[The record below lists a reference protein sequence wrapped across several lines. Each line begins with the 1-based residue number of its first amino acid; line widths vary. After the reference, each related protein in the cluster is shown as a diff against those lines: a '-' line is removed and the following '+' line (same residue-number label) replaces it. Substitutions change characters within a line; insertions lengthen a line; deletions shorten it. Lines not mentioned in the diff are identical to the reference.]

1 MLESFNTKNS
11 FEYQKLT
18 EEEQTKRGILG
29 RLVGPI
35 ADSVNPT
42 RNGRRYSGELWEKV
56 FKNPIMQEKIENRVC
71 FGELG
76 HPADRTETDMEKIC
90 WCLAEVP
97 KKGDDGQL
105 YGVFDILPTPNGRI
119 LKALCDYGSN
129 IGTSS
134 RGSGDTFMDYDG
146 QESVDPDTYECECW
160 DAVLLP
166 AVKSARLTPVT
177 ESLHKTLKES
187 LKTLV
192 NSENEEH
199 QKIMLESL
207 DTIGIK
213 LNESS
218 NSSTVCLTTGELGE
232 LPDGFVLTDN
242 GFLDIEKKLS
252 ENQRVYGTWVGFEHK
267 GRGDSNKRRK
277 LVGVAYDE
285 VLPAMAR
292 YLNVPEESIQVEDM
306 INTTDMVRLSVVVDT
321 GKPLKT
327 NENLNIDYN
336 TESVDDNRAN
346 EGEETAADDDGAV
359 VESLQVAVKQK
370 QELENKVLDLQ
381 EKLSVSYAK
390 ETRLEEQIVKYS
402 KAISNL
408 STTAKQVSALQEKV
422 NSLTEDLN
430 KEKEYSQQLNGKI
443 SKFENISRK
452 EKGLKESL
460 KEKVSDKDVEIRKLN
475 ESIKQISEAKTS
487 MQNDNV
493 KLLEQISTLK
503 KDAKMKKTEYSQKL
517 EQANKLV
524 EKYKKVAN
532 KAVERYIE
540 SQADKIGVS
549 VKEIKNKLPESYTFN
564 DIDSICEDLQ
574 SYRLTL
580 SKLPFSTAKNNLNE
594 SVKIN
599 VTPSKNE
606 SIMPGETFNADDEI
620 DEMLKSLL

>member
-1 MLESFNTKNS
+1 MLENFNTKNS

-18 EEEQTKRGILG
+18 EEEQSKRGILG

-187 LKTLV
+187 LETLV
-192 NSENEEH
+192 NNANEADKKVMTET
-199 QKIMLESL
+199 LE
-207 DTIGIK
+207 T
-213 LNESS
+213 LN
-218 NSSTVCLTTGELGE
+218 L
-232 LPDGFVLTDN
+232 
-242 GFLDIEKKLS
+242 
-252 ENQRVYGTWVGFEHK
+252 
-267 GRGDSNKRRK
+267 
-277 LVGVAYDE
+277 
-285 VLPAMAR
+285 
-292 YLNVPEESIQVEDM
+292 
-306 INTTDMVRLSVVVDT
+306 
-321 GKPLKT
+321 
-327 NENLNIDYN
+327 DYN
-336 TESVDDNRAN
+336 TDSVDDDIAN
-346 EGEETAADDDGAV
+346 EGEETAADNNGAV

-408 STTAKQVSALQEKV
+408 SNTAKKVTALQEKI
-422 NSLTEDLN
+422 NSLEEELKN
-430 KEKEYSQQLNGKI
+430 EKENSQQLNGKI
-443 SKFENISRK
+443 SRFENISKK

-460 KEKVSDKDVEIRKLN
+460 KQTVSNKDVEISKLN
-475 ESIKQISEAKTS
+475 ESIESLTESKNL
-487 MQNDNV
+487 MQNDNIR
-493 KLLEQISTLK
+493 LMEQISTLK
-503 KDAKMKKTEYSQKL
+503 KDAELKKTEYSKKL
-517 EQANKLV
+517 EQSNKLV
-524 EKYKKVAN
+524 EKYKKIAN

-540 SQADKIGVS
+540 SQADRIGVS
-549 VKEIKNKLPESYTFN
+549 AKEIQNKLPESYTFQ

-574 SYRLTL
+574 GYKLTL
-580 SKLPFSTAKNNLNE
+580 SKLPFSTTKSNLNE

-599 VTPSKNE
+599 VKSSQNE
-606 SIMPGETFNADDEI
+606 SIIPGETFNADDEI

>member
-1 MLESFNTKNS
+1 MLENFNTKNS

-18 EEEQTKRGILG
+18 EEEQSKRGILG

-76 HPADRTETDMEKIC
+76 HPVDRTETDMEKIC

-166 AVKSARLTPVT
+166 AVKTARLTPVT

-187 LKTLV
+187 LETLV
-192 NSENEEH
+192 NNANEA
-199 QKIMLESL
+199 
-207 DTIGIK
+207 D
-213 LNESS
+213 
-218 NSSTVCLTTGELGE
+218 
-232 LPDGFVLTDN
+232 
-242 GFLDIEKKLS
+242 KKVMTETL
-252 ENQRVYGTWVGFEHK
+252 
-267 GRGDSNKRRK
+267 
-277 LVGVAYDE
+277 
-285 VLPAMAR
+285 
-292 YLNVPEESIQVEDM
+292 
-306 INTTDMVRLSVVVDT
+306 
-321 GKPLKT
+321 
-327 NENLNIDYN
+327 ENLNLDYN
-336 TESVDDNRAN
+336 TDSVDDDIAN
-346 EGEETAADDDGAV
+346 EGEETAADNNGAV

-408 STTAKQVSALQEKV
+408 SNTAKKVTALQEKI
-422 NSLTEDLN
+422 NSLEEELKN
-430 KEKEYSQQLNGKI
+430 EKENSQQLNGKI
-443 SKFENISRK
+443 SRFENISKK

-460 KEKVSDKDVEIRKLN
+460 KQTVSNKDVEISKLN
-475 ESIKQISEAKTS
+475 ESIESLIESKNS
-487 MQNDNV
+487 MQNDNIR
-493 KLLEQISTLK
+493 LMEQISTLK
-503 KDAKMKKTEYSQKL
+503 KDAEIKKTEYSQKL
-517 EQANKLV
+517 EQSNKLV
-524 EKYKKVAN
+524 EKYKKIAN

-540 SQADKIGVS
+540 SQADRIGVS
-549 VKEIKNKLPESYTFN
+549 AKEIQNKLPESYTFQ

-574 SYRLTL
+574 GYKLTL
-580 SKLPFSTAKNNLNE
+580 SKLPFSTTKGNLNE

-599 VTPSKNE
+599 VKSSQNE
-606 SIMPGETFNADDEI
+606 SIIPGETFNADDEI

>member
-1 MLESFNTKNS
+1 MLENFNTKNS

-18 EEEQTKRGILG
+18 EEEQSKRGILG

-76 HPADRTETDMEKIC
+76 HPVDRTETDMEKIC

-187 LKTLV
+187 LETLV
-192 NSENEEH
+192 NNANEADKKVMTET
-199 QKIMLESL
+199 LE
-207 DTIGIK
+207 T
-213 LNESS
+213 LN
-218 NSSTVCLTTGELGE
+218 L
-232 LPDGFVLTDN
+232 
-242 GFLDIEKKLS
+242 
-252 ENQRVYGTWVGFEHK
+252 
-267 GRGDSNKRRK
+267 
-277 LVGVAYDE
+277 
-285 VLPAMAR
+285 
-292 YLNVPEESIQVEDM
+292 
-306 INTTDMVRLSVVVDT
+306 
-321 GKPLKT
+321 
-327 NENLNIDYN
+327 DYN
-336 TESVDDNRAN
+336 TDSVDDDIAN
-346 EGEETAADDDGAV
+346 EEEETAADNNGAV

-408 STTAKQVSALQEKV
+408 SNTAKKVTALQEKI
-422 NSLTEDLN
+422 NSLTEELN
-430 KEKEYSQQLNGKI
+430 KEKEHSQQLNGKI
-443 SKFENISRK
+443 SRFENISKK

-460 KEKVSDKDVEIRKLN
+460 KQTVSNKDVEISKLN
-475 ESIKQISEAKTS
+475 ESIESLTESKNL
-487 MQNDNV
+487 MQNDNIR
-493 KLLEQISTLK
+493 LMEQISTLK
-503 KDAKMKKTEYSQKL
+503 KDAELKKTEYSKKL
-517 EQANKLV
+517 EQSNKLV

-532 KAVERYIE
+532 KAVEQYIE
-540 SQADKIGVS
+540 LQADRIGVNA
-549 VKEIKNKLPESYTFN
+549 KEIQNKLPESYTFQ

-574 SYRLTL
+574 SYKLTL
-580 SKLPFSTAKNNLNE
+580 NKLPFSTAKSLNE
-594 SVKIN
+594 NLRMN
-599 VTPSKNE
+599 VTSSKNE
-606 SIMPGETFNADDEI
+606 SILPGETFNADDEI

>member
-1 MLESFNTKNS
+1 MLENFNTKNS

-18 EEEQTKRGILG
+18 EEEQSKRGILG

-166 AVKSARLTPVT
+166 AVKTARLTPVT

-187 LKTLV
+187 LETLV
-192 NSENEEH
+192 NNANEADKKVMTET
-199 QKIMLESL
+199 LE
-207 DTIGIK
+207 T
-213 LNESS
+213 LN
-218 NSSTVCLTTGELGE
+218 L
-232 LPDGFVLTDN
+232 
-242 GFLDIEKKLS
+242 
-252 ENQRVYGTWVGFEHK
+252 
-267 GRGDSNKRRK
+267 
-277 LVGVAYDE
+277 
-285 VLPAMAR
+285 
-292 YLNVPEESIQVEDM
+292 
-306 INTTDMVRLSVVVDT
+306 
-321 GKPLKT
+321 
-327 NENLNIDYN
+327 DYN
-336 TESVDDNRAN
+336 TDSVDDDIAN
-346 EGEETAADDDGAV
+346 EGEETAADNNGAV

-408 STTAKQVSALQEKV
+408 SNTAKKVTALQEKI
-422 NSLTEDLN
+422 NSLTEELN
-430 KEKEYSQQLNGKI
+430 KEKEHSQQLNGKI
-443 SKFENISRK
+443 SRFENISKK

-460 KEKVSDKDVEIRKLN
+460 KQTVSNKDVEISKLN
-475 ESIKQISEAKTS
+475 ESIESITESKNL
-487 MQNDNV
+487 MQNDNIR
-493 KLLEQISTLK
+493 LMEQISTLK
-503 KDAKMKKTEYSQKL
+503 KDAELKKTEYSKKL
-517 EQANKLV
+517 EQSNKLV
-524 EKYKKVAN
+524 EKYKKIAN
-532 KAVERYIE
+532 KAVEQYIE
-540 SQADKIGVS
+540 LQADRIGVNA
-549 VKEIKNKLPESYTFN
+549 KEIQNKLPESYTFQ

-574 SYRLTL
+574 SYKLTL
-580 SKLPFSTAKNNLNE
+580 NKLPFSTAKSLNE
-594 SVKIN
+594 NLRMN
-599 VTPSKNE
+599 VTSSKNE
-606 SIMPGETFNADDEI
+606 SILPGETFNADDEI

>member
-1 MLESFNTKNS
+1 MLENFNTKNS

-18 EEEQTKRGILG
+18 EEEQSKRGILG

-76 HPADRTETDMEKIC
+76 HPVDRTETDMEKIC

-166 AVKSARLTPVT
+166 AVKTARLTPVT

-187 LKTLV
+187 LETLV
-192 NSENEEH
+192 NNANEADKKVMTET
-199 QKIMLESL
+199 LE
-207 DTIGIK
+207 T
-213 LNESS
+213 LN
-218 NSSTVCLTTGELGE
+218 L
-232 LPDGFVLTDN
+232 
-242 GFLDIEKKLS
+242 
-252 ENQRVYGTWVGFEHK
+252 
-267 GRGDSNKRRK
+267 
-277 LVGVAYDE
+277 
-285 VLPAMAR
+285 
-292 YLNVPEESIQVEDM
+292 
-306 INTTDMVRLSVVVDT
+306 
-321 GKPLKT
+321 
-327 NENLNIDYN
+327 DYN
-336 TESVDDNRAN
+336 TDSVDDDIAN
-346 EGEETAADDDGAV
+346 EGEETAADNNGAV

-408 STTAKQVSALQEKV
+408 SNTAKKVTALQEKI
-422 NSLTEDLN
+422 NSLTEELN

-443 SKFENISRK
+443 SRFENISKK
-452 EKGLKESL
+452 ERGLKESL
-460 KEKVSDKDVEIRKLN
+460 KEQVSDRDIEISKLN
-475 ESIKQISEAKTS
+475 ESIEQLIEAKNS
-487 MQNDNV
+487 MQNDNM

-503 KDAKMKKTEYSQKL
+503 KDSALKKTEYSQKL
-517 EQANKLV
+517 EQSNKLV

-532 KAVERYIE
+532 KAVEQYIE
-540 SQADKIGVS
+540 LQADRIGVS
-549 VKEIKNKLPESYTFN
+549 AKEIQNKLPESYTFQ

-574 SYRLTL
+574 SYKLTL
-580 SKLPFSTAKNNLNE
+580 NKLPFSTAKSLNE
-594 SVKIN
+594 NLRMN
-599 VTPSKNE
+599 VTSSKNE
-606 SIMPGETFNADDEI
+606 SILPGETFNADDEI

>member
-1 MLESFNTKNS
+1 MLENFNTKNS

-18 EEEQTKRGILG
+18 EEEQSKRGILG

-76 HPADRTETDMEKIC
+76 HPVDRTETDMEKIC

-187 LKTLV
+187 LETLV
-192 NSENEEH
+192 NNANEADKKVMTET
-199 QKIMLESL
+199 LE
-207 DTIGIK
+207 T
-213 LNESS
+213 LN
-218 NSSTVCLTTGELGE
+218 L
-232 LPDGFVLTDN
+232 
-242 GFLDIEKKLS
+242 
-252 ENQRVYGTWVGFEHK
+252 
-267 GRGDSNKRRK
+267 
-277 LVGVAYDE
+277 
-285 VLPAMAR
+285 
-292 YLNVPEESIQVEDM
+292 
-306 INTTDMVRLSVVVDT
+306 
-321 GKPLKT
+321 
-327 NENLNIDYN
+327 DYN
-336 TESVDDNRAN
+336 TDSVDDDIAN
-346 EGEETAADDDGAV
+346 EGEETAADNNGAV

-408 STTAKQVSALQEKV
+408 SNTAKKVTALQEKI
-422 NSLTEDLN
+422 NSLTKELN
-430 KEKEYSQQLNGKI
+430 KEKEHSQQLNGKI
-443 SKFENISRK
+443 SRFENISKK
-452 EKGLKESL
+452 ERGLKESL
-460 KEKVSDKDVEIRKLN
+460 KEQVSNRDIEISKLN
-475 ESIKQISEAKTS
+475 ESIEQLIESKNS
-487 MQNDNV
+487 MQNDNM

-503 KDAKMKKTEYSQKL
+503 KDLALKKTEYSQKL
-517 EQANKLV
+517 EQSNKLV

-532 KAVERYIE
+532 KAVEQYIE
-540 SQADKIGVS
+540 LQADRIGVNA
-549 VKEIKNKLPESYTFN
+549 KEIQNKLPESYTFQ

-574 SYRLTL
+574 SYKLTL
-580 SKLPFSTAKNNLNE
+580 NKLPFSTAKSLNE
-594 SVKIN
+594 TLRMN
-599 VTPSKNE
+599 VTSSKNE
-606 SIMPGETFNADDEI
+606 SILSGETFNADDEI
-620 DEMLKSLL
+620 DEMLKRLL

>member
-1 MLESFNTKNS
+1 MLENFNTKNS

-18 EEEQTKRGILG
+18 EEEQSKRGILG

-76 HPADRTETDMEKIC
+76 HPVDRTETDMEKIC

-187 LKTLV
+187 LETLV
-192 NSENEEH
+192 NNANEADKKVMTET
-199 QKIMLESL
+199 LE
-207 DTIGIK
+207 T
-213 LNESS
+213 LN
-218 NSSTVCLTTGELGE
+218 L
-232 LPDGFVLTDN
+232 
-242 GFLDIEKKLS
+242 
-252 ENQRVYGTWVGFEHK
+252 
-267 GRGDSNKRRK
+267 
-277 LVGVAYDE
+277 
-285 VLPAMAR
+285 
-292 YLNVPEESIQVEDM
+292 
-306 INTTDMVRLSVVVDT
+306 
-321 GKPLKT
+321 
-327 NENLNIDYN
+327 DYN
-336 TESVDDNRAN
+336 TDSVDDDIAN
-346 EGEETAADDDGAV
+346 EGEETAADNDGAV

-408 STTAKQVSALQEKV
+408 SNTAKKVTALQEKI
-422 NSLTEDLN
+422 NSLTEELN
-430 KEKEYSQQLNGKI
+430 KEKEHSQQLNGKI
-443 SKFENISRK
+443 SRFENISKK

-460 KEKVSDKDVEIRKLN
+460 KQTVSNKDVEISKLN
-475 ESIKQISEAKTS
+475 ESIESLTESKNL
-487 MQNDNV
+487 MQNDNIR
-493 KLLEQISTLK
+493 LMEQISTLK
-503 KDAKMKKTEYSQKL
+503 KDSALKKTEYSQKL
-517 EQANKLV
+517 EQSNKLV

-532 KAVERYIE
+532 KAVEQYIE
-540 SQADKIGVS
+540 LQADRIGVNA
-549 VKEIKNKLPESYTFN
+549 KEIQNKLPESYTFQ

-574 SYRLTL
+574 SYKLTL
-580 SKLPFSTAKNNLNE
+580 NKLPFSTAKSLNE
-594 SVKIN
+594 NLRMN
-599 VTPSKNE
+599 VTSSKNE
-606 SIMPGETFNADDEI
+606 SILPGETFNADDEI

>member
-1 MLESFNTKNS
+1 MLENFNTKNS

-18 EEEQTKRGILG
+18 EEEQSKRGILG

-76 HPADRTETDMEKIC
+76 HPVDRTETDMEKIC

-166 AVKSARLTPVT
+166 AVKTARLTPVT

-187 LKTLV
+187 LETLV
-192 NSENEEH
+192 NNANEADKKVMTET
-199 QKIMLESL
+199 LE
-207 DTIGIK
+207 T
-213 LNESS
+213 LN
-218 NSSTVCLTTGELGE
+218 L
-232 LPDGFVLTDN
+232 
-242 GFLDIEKKLS
+242 
-252 ENQRVYGTWVGFEHK
+252 
-267 GRGDSNKRRK
+267 
-277 LVGVAYDE
+277 
-285 VLPAMAR
+285 
-292 YLNVPEESIQVEDM
+292 
-306 INTTDMVRLSVVVDT
+306 
-321 GKPLKT
+321 
-327 NENLNIDYN
+327 DYN
-336 TESVDDNRAN
+336 TDSVDDDIAN
-346 EGEETAADDDGAV
+346 EGEETAADNNGAV

-408 STTAKQVSALQEKV
+408 SNTAKKVTALQEKI
-422 NSLTEDLN
+422 NSLTEELN

-443 SKFENISRK
+443 SRFENISKK

-460 KEKVSDKDVEIRKLN
+460 KQTVSNKDVEISKLN
-475 ESIKQISEAKTS
+475 ESIESLTESKNL
-487 MQNDNV
+487 MQNDNIR
-493 KLLEQISTLK
+493 LMEQISTLK
-503 KDAKMKKTEYSQKL
+503 KDAELKKTEYSQKL
-517 EQANKLV
+517 EQSNKLV

-532 KAVERYIE
+532 KAVEQYIE
-540 SQADKIGVS
+540 LQADRIGVNA
-549 VKEIKNKLPESYTFN
+549 KEIQNKLPESYTFQ

-574 SYRLTL
+574 SYKLTL
-580 SKLPFSTAKNNLNE
+580 NKLPFSTAKSLNE
-594 SVKIN
+594 NLRMN
-599 VTPSKNE
+599 VTSSKNE
-606 SIMPGETFNADDEI
+606 SILPGETFNADDEI

>member
-1 MLESFNTKNS
+1 MLENFNTKNS

-18 EEEQTKRGILG
+18 EEEQSKRGILG

-76 HPADRTETDMEKIC
+76 HPVDRTETDMEKIC

-187 LKTLV
+187 LETLV
-192 NSENEEH
+192 NNANEADKKVMTET
-199 QKIMLESL
+199 LE
-207 DTIGIK
+207 T
-213 LNESS
+213 LN
-218 NSSTVCLTTGELGE
+218 L
-232 LPDGFVLTDN
+232 
-242 GFLDIEKKLS
+242 
-252 ENQRVYGTWVGFEHK
+252 
-267 GRGDSNKRRK
+267 
-277 LVGVAYDE
+277 
-285 VLPAMAR
+285 
-292 YLNVPEESIQVEDM
+292 
-306 INTTDMVRLSVVVDT
+306 
-321 GKPLKT
+321 
-327 NENLNIDYN
+327 DYN
-336 TESVDDNRAN
+336 TDSVDDDIAN
-346 EGEETAADDDGAV
+346 EGEETAADNNGAV

-402 KAISNL
+402 RAISNL
-408 STTAKQVSALQEKV
+408 SNTAKKVTALQEKI
-422 NSLTEDLN
+422 NSLTKELN
-430 KEKEYSQQLNGKI
+430 KEKEHSQQLNGKI
-443 SKFENISRK
+443 SRFENISKK
-452 EKGLKESL
+452 ERGLKESL
-460 KEKVSDKDVEIRKLN
+460 KEQVSNRDIEISNLN
-475 ESIKQISEAKTS
+475 ESIEQLIEAKNS
-487 MQNDNV
+487 MQNDNM

-503 KDAKMKKTEYSQKL
+503 KDLALKKTEYSQKL
-517 EQANKLV
+517 EQSNKLV

-532 KAVERYIE
+532 KAVEQYIE
-540 SQADKIGVS
+540 LQADRIGVNA
-549 VKEIKNKLPESYTFN
+549 KEIQNKLPESYTFQ

-574 SYRLTL
+574 SYKLTL
-580 SKLPFSTAKNNLNE
+580 NKLPFSTAKGLNE
-594 SVKIN
+594 NLRMN
-599 VTPSKNE
+599 VTSSKNE
-606 SIMPGETFNADDEI
+606 SILPGETFNADDEI

>member
-1 MLESFNTKNS
+1 MLENFNTKNS

-18 EEEQTKRGILG
+18 EEEQSKRGILG

-76 HPADRTETDMEKIC
+76 HPVDRTETDMEKIC

-166 AVKSARLTPVT
+166 AVKTARLTPVT

-187 LKTLV
+187 L
-192 NSENEEH
+192 
-199 QKIMLESL
+199 ESL
-207 DTIGIK
+207 INNANEADKKVMTETLET
-213 LNESS
+213 LN
-218 NSSTVCLTTGELGE
+218 L
-232 LPDGFVLTDN
+232 
-242 GFLDIEKKLS
+242 
-252 ENQRVYGTWVGFEHK
+252 
-267 GRGDSNKRRK
+267 
-277 LVGVAYDE
+277 
-285 VLPAMAR
+285 
-292 YLNVPEESIQVEDM
+292 
-306 INTTDMVRLSVVVDT
+306 
-321 GKPLKT
+321 
-327 NENLNIDYN
+327 DYN
-336 TESVDDNRAN
+336 TDSVDDDIAN
-346 EGEETAADDDGAV
+346 EGEETAADNNGAV

-408 STTAKQVSALQEKV
+408 SNTAKKVTALQEKI
-422 NSLTEDLN
+422 NSLTEELN
-430 KEKEYSQQLNGKI
+430 KEKEHSQQLNGKI
-443 SKFENISRK
+443 SRFENISKK

-460 KEKVSDKDVEIRKLN
+460 KQTVSNKDVEISKLN
-475 ESIKQISEAKTS
+475 ESIESITESKNL
-487 MQNDNV
+487 MQNDNIR
-493 KLLEQISTLK
+493 LMEQISTLK
-503 KDAKMKKTEYSQKL
+503 KDSALKKTEYSQKL
-517 EQANKLV
+517 EQSNKLV

-532 KAVERYIE
+532 KAVEQYIE
-540 SQADKIGVS
+540 LQADRIGVNA
-549 VKEIKNKLPESYTFN
+549 KEIQNKLPESYTFQ

-574 SYRLTL
+574 SYKLTL
-580 SKLPFSTAKNNLNE
+580 NKLPFSTAKSLNE
-594 SVKIN
+594 NLRMN
-599 VTPSKNE
+599 VTSSKNE
-606 SIMPGETFNADDEI
+606 SILPGETFNADDEI

>member
-1 MLESFNTKNS
+1 MLENFNTKNS

-18 EEEQTKRGILG
+18 EEEQSKRGILG

-166 AVKSARLTPVT
+166 AVKTARLTPVT

-187 LKTLV
+187 LESLV
-192 NSENEEH
+192 NSANEADKKVMTET
-199 QKIMLESL
+199 LE
-207 DTIGIK
+207 T
-213 LNESS
+213 LN
-218 NSSTVCLTTGELGE
+218 L
-232 LPDGFVLTDN
+232 
-242 GFLDIEKKLS
+242 
-252 ENQRVYGTWVGFEHK
+252 
-267 GRGDSNKRRK
+267 
-277 LVGVAYDE
+277 
-285 VLPAMAR
+285 
-292 YLNVPEESIQVEDM
+292 
-306 INTTDMVRLSVVVDT
+306 
-321 GKPLKT
+321 
-327 NENLNIDYN
+327 DYN
-336 TESVDDNRAN
+336 TDSVDDDIAN
-346 EGEETAADDDGAV
+346 EGEETAADNNGAV

-408 STTAKQVSALQEKV
+408 SNTAKKVTALQEKI
-422 NSLTEDLN
+422 NSLTEELN
-430 KEKEYSQQLNGKI
+430 REKEHSQQLNGKI
-443 SKFENISRK
+443 SRFENISKK

-460 KEKVSDKDVEIRKLN
+460 KEQVSNRDIEISKLN
-475 ESIKQISEAKTS
+475 ESIEQLIEAKNS
-487 MQNDNV
+487 MQNDNM

-503 KDAKMKKTEYSQKL
+503 KDSALKKTEYSQKL
-517 EQANKLV
+517 EQSNKLV

-532 KAVERYIE
+532 KAVEQYIE
-540 SQADKIGVS
+540 LQADRIGVNA
-549 VKEIKNKLPESYTFN
+549 KEIQNKLPESYTFQ

-574 SYRLTL
+574 SYKLTL
-580 SKLPFSTAKNNLNE
+580 NKLPFSTAKSLNE
-594 SVKIN
+594 NLRMN
-599 VTPSKNE
+599 VTSSKNE
-606 SIMPGETFNADDEI
+606 SILPGETFNADDEI

>member
-1 MLESFNTKNS
+1 MLENFNTKNS

-18 EEEQTKRGILG
+18 EEEQSKRGILG

-76 HPADRTETDMEKIC
+76 HPVDRTETDMEKIC

-166 AVKSARLTPVT
+166 AVKTARLTPVT

-187 LKTLV
+187 LETLV
-192 NSENEEH
+192 NNANEADKKVMTET
-199 QKIMLESL
+199 LE
-207 DTIGIK
+207 T
-213 LNESS
+213 LN
-218 NSSTVCLTTGELGE
+218 L
-232 LPDGFVLTDN
+232 
-242 GFLDIEKKLS
+242 
-252 ENQRVYGTWVGFEHK
+252 
-267 GRGDSNKRRK
+267 
-277 LVGVAYDE
+277 
-285 VLPAMAR
+285 
-292 YLNVPEESIQVEDM
+292 
-306 INTTDMVRLSVVVDT
+306 
-321 GKPLKT
+321 
-327 NENLNIDYN
+327 DYN
-336 TESVDDNRAN
+336 TDSVDDDIAN
-346 EGEETAADDDGAV
+346 EGEETAADNNGAV

-408 STTAKQVSALQEKV
+408 SNTAKKVTALQEKI
-422 NSLTEDLN
+422 NSLTEELN

-443 SKFENISRK
+443 SRFENISKK

-460 KEKVSDKDVEIRKLN
+460 KQTVSNKDVEISKLN
-475 ESIKQISEAKTS
+475 ESIESLIESKNL
-487 MQNDNV
+487 MQNDNIR
-493 KLLEQISTLK
+493 LMEQISTLK
-503 KDAKMKKTEYSQKL
+503 KDAELKKTEYSQKL
-517 EQANKLV
+517 EQSNKLV

-532 KAVERYIE
+532 KAVEQYIE
-540 SQADKIGVS
+540 LQADRIGVNA
-549 VKEIKNKLPESYTFN
+549 KEIQNKLPESYTFQ

-574 SYRLTL
+574 SYKLTL
-580 SKLPFSTAKNNLNE
+580 NKLPFSTAKSLNE
-594 SVKIN
+594 NLRMN
-599 VTPSKNE
+599 VTSSKNE
-606 SIMPGETFNADDEI
+606 SILPGETFNADDEI

>member
-187 LKTLV
+187 L
-192 NSENEEH
+192 
-199 QKIMLESL
+199 ESL
-207 DTIGIK
+207 VENANDADKKVMTET
-213 LNESS
+213 LN
-218 NSSTVCLTTGELGE
+218 
-232 LPDGFVLTDN
+232 
-242 GFLDIEKKLS
+242 
-252 ENQRVYGTWVGFEHK
+252 
-267 GRGDSNKRRK
+267 
-277 LVGVAYDE
+277 
-285 VLPAMAR
+285 
-292 YLNVPEESIQVEDM
+292 
-306 INTTDMVRLSVVVDT
+306 
-321 GKPLKT
+321 
-327 NENLNIDYN
+327 NLNLDYN
-336 TESVDDNRAN
+336 TDSVDDNRVN
-346 EGEETAADDDGAV
+346 EGEETAADDNGAV

-443 SKFENISRK
+443 SKFENISKK
-452 EKGLKESL
+452 ERGLKESL

-503 KDAKMKKTEYSQKL
+503 KDAEMKKTEYSQKL

-549 VKEIKNKLPESYTFN
+549 AKEIKNKLPESYTFN
-564 DIDSICEDLQ
+564 DIDLICEDLQ

>member
-1 MLESFNTKNS
+1 MLENFNTKNS

-18 EEEQTKRGILG
+18 EEEQSKRGILG

-76 HPADRTETDMEKIC
+76 HPVDRTETDMEKIC

-187 LKTLV
+187 LETLV
-192 NSENEEH
+192 NNANEADKKVMTET
-199 QKIMLESL
+199 LE
-207 DTIGIK
+207 T
-213 LNESS
+213 LN
-218 NSSTVCLTTGELGE
+218 L
-232 LPDGFVLTDN
+232 
-242 GFLDIEKKLS
+242 
-252 ENQRVYGTWVGFEHK
+252 
-267 GRGDSNKRRK
+267 
-277 LVGVAYDE
+277 
-285 VLPAMAR
+285 
-292 YLNVPEESIQVEDM
+292 
-306 INTTDMVRLSVVVDT
+306 
-321 GKPLKT
+321 
-327 NENLNIDYN
+327 DYN
-336 TESVDDNRAN
+336 TDSVDDDIAN
-346 EGEETAADDDGAV
+346 EEEETAADNNGAV

-408 STTAKQVSALQEKV
+408 SNTAKKVTALQEKI
-422 NSLTEDLN
+422 NSLTEELN
-430 KEKEYSQQLNGKI
+430 KEKEHSQQLNGKI
-443 SKFENISRK
+443 SRFENISKK

-460 KEKVSDKDVEIRKLN
+460 KQTVSNKDVEISKLN
-475 ESIKQISEAKTS
+475 KSIKSITESKNL
-487 MQNDNV
+487 MQNDNIR
-493 KLLEQISTLK
+493 LMEQISTLK
-503 KDAKMKKTEYSQKL
+503 KDAELKKTEYSKKL
-517 EQANKLV
+517 EQSNKLV

-532 KAVERYIE
+532 KAVEQYIE
-540 SQADKIGVS
+540 LQADRIGVNA
-549 VKEIKNKLPESYTFN
+549 KEIQNKLPESYTFQ

-574 SYRLTL
+574 SYKLTL
-580 SKLPFSTAKNNLNE
+580 NKLPFSTAKSLNE
-594 SVKIN
+594 NLRMN
-599 VTPSKNE
+599 VTSSKNE
-606 SIMPGETFNADDEI
+606 SILPGETFNADDEI

>member
-1 MLESFNTKNS
+1 MLENFNTKNS

-18 EEEQTKRGILG
+18 EEEQSKRGILG

-76 HPADRTETDMEKIC
+76 HPVDRTETDMEKIC

-166 AVKSARLTPVT
+166 AVKTARLTPVT

-187 LKTLV
+187 LETLV
-192 NSENEEH
+192 NNANEADKKVMTET
-199 QKIMLESL
+199 LE
-207 DTIGIK
+207 T
-213 LNESS
+213 LN
-218 NSSTVCLTTGELGE
+218 L
-232 LPDGFVLTDN
+232 
-242 GFLDIEKKLS
+242 
-252 ENQRVYGTWVGFEHK
+252 
-267 GRGDSNKRRK
+267 
-277 LVGVAYDE
+277 
-285 VLPAMAR
+285 
-292 YLNVPEESIQVEDM
+292 
-306 INTTDMVRLSVVVDT
+306 
-321 GKPLKT
+321 
-327 NENLNIDYN
+327 DYN
-336 TESVDDNRAN
+336 TDSVDDDIAN
-346 EGEETAADDDGAV
+346 EGEETAADNNGAV

-408 STTAKQVSALQEKV
+408 SNTAKKVTALQEKI
-422 NSLTEDLN
+422 NSLTEELN
-430 KEKEYSQQLNGKI
+430 KEKEHSQQLNGKI
-443 SKFENISRK
+443 SRFENISKK
-452 EKGLKESL
+452 ERGLKESL
-460 KEKVSDKDVEIRKLN
+460 KEQVSDRDIEISNLN
-475 ESIKQISEAKTS
+475 ESIEQLIESKNS
-487 MQNDNV
+487 MQNDNM

-503 KDAKMKKTEYSQKL
+503 KDSALKKTEYSQKL
-517 EQANKLV
+517 EQSNKLV

-532 KAVERYIE
+532 KAVEQYIE
-540 SQADKIGVS
+540 LQADRIGVNA
-549 VKEIKNKLPESYTFN
+549 KEIQNKLPESYTFQ

-574 SYRLTL
+574 SYKLTL
-580 SKLPFSTAKNNLNE
+580 NKLPFSTAKSLNE
-594 SVKIN
+594 NLRMN
-599 VTPSKNE
+599 VTSSKNE
-606 SIMPGETFNADDEI
+606 SILPGETFNADDEI

>member
-1 MLESFNTKNS
+1 MLENFNTKNS

-18 EEEQTKRGILG
+18 EEEQSKRGILG

-76 HPADRTETDMEKIC
+76 HPVDRTETDMEKIC

-187 LKTLV
+187 LETLV
-192 NSENEEH
+192 NNANEADKKVMTET
-199 QKIMLESL
+199 LE
-207 DTIGIK
+207 T
-213 LNESS
+213 LN
-218 NSSTVCLTTGELGE
+218 L
-232 LPDGFVLTDN
+232 
-242 GFLDIEKKLS
+242 
-252 ENQRVYGTWVGFEHK
+252 
-267 GRGDSNKRRK
+267 
-277 LVGVAYDE
+277 
-285 VLPAMAR
+285 
-292 YLNVPEESIQVEDM
+292 
-306 INTTDMVRLSVVVDT
+306 
-321 GKPLKT
+321 
-327 NENLNIDYN
+327 DYN
-336 TESVDDNRAN
+336 TDSVDDDIAN
-346 EGEETAADDDGAV
+346 EGEETAADNNGAV

-402 KAISNL
+402 RAISNL
-408 STTAKQVSALQEKV
+408 SNTAKKVTALQEKI
-422 NSLTEDLN
+422 NSLTKELN
-430 KEKEYSQQLNGKI
+430 KEKEHSQQLNGKI
-443 SKFENISRK
+443 SRFENISKK
-452 EKGLKESL
+452 ERGLKESL
-460 KEKVSDKDVEIRKLN
+460 KEQVSNRDIEISKLN
-475 ESIKQISEAKTS
+475 ESIQQIIEAKNS
-487 MQNDNV
+487 MQNDNM

-503 KDAKMKKTEYSQKL
+503 KDLALKKTEYSQKL
-517 EQANKLV
+517 EQSNKLV
-524 EKYKKVAN
+524 EKYKKIAN
-532 KAVERYIE
+532 KAVEQYIE
-540 SQADKIGVS
+540 LQADRIGVNA
-549 VKEIKNKLPESYTFN
+549 KEIQNKLPESYTFQ

-574 SYRLTL
+574 GYRLTL
-580 SKLPFSTAKNNLNE
+580 SKLPFSTTKGNLNE

-599 VTPSKNE
+599 VKSSQNE
-606 SIMPGETFNADDEI
+606 SIIPGETFNADDEI

>member
-1 MLESFNTKNS
+1 MLENFNTKNS

-18 EEEQTKRGILG
+18 EEEQNKRGILG

-76 HPADRTETDMEKIC
+76 HPVDRTETDMEKIC

-187 LKTLV
+187 LETLV
-192 NSENEEH
+192 NNANEADKKVMTET
-199 QKIMLESL
+199 LE
-207 DTIGIK
+207 T
-213 LNESS
+213 LN
-218 NSSTVCLTTGELGE
+218 L
-232 LPDGFVLTDN
+232 
-242 GFLDIEKKLS
+242 
-252 ENQRVYGTWVGFEHK
+252 
-267 GRGDSNKRRK
+267 
-277 LVGVAYDE
+277 
-285 VLPAMAR
+285 
-292 YLNVPEESIQVEDM
+292 
-306 INTTDMVRLSVVVDT
+306 
-321 GKPLKT
+321 
-327 NENLNIDYN
+327 DYN
-336 TESVDDNRAN
+336 TDSVDDDIAN
-346 EGEETAADDDGAV
+346 EGEETAADNNGAV

-408 STTAKQVSALQEKV
+408 SNTAKKVTALQEKI
-422 NSLTEDLN
+422 NSLTKELN
-430 KEKEYSQQLNGKI
+430 KEKEHSQQLNGKI
-443 SKFENISRK
+443 SRFENISKK
-452 EKGLKESL
+452 ERGLKESL
-460 KEKVSDKDVEIRKLN
+460 KEQVSNRDIEISKLN
-475 ESIKQISEAKTS
+475 ESIEQLIEAKNS
-487 MQNDNV
+487 MQNDNM

-503 KDAKMKKTEYSQKL
+503 KDSALKKTEYSQKL
-517 EQANKLV
+517 EQSNKLV

-532 KAVERYIE
+532 KAVEQYIE
-540 SQADKIGVS
+540 LQADRIGVNA
-549 VKEIKNKLPESYTFN
+549 KEIQNKLPESYTFQ

-574 SYRLTL
+574 SYKLTL
-580 SKLPFSTAKNNLNE
+580 NKLPFSTAKSLNE
-594 SVKIN
+594 TLRMN
-599 VTPSKNE
+599 VTSSKNE
-606 SIMPGETFNADDEI
+606 SILPGETFNADDEI

>member
-1 MLESFNTKNS
+1 MLENFNTKNS

-18 EEEQTKRGILG
+18 EEEQSKRGILG

-76 HPADRTETDMEKIC
+76 HPVDRTETDMEKIC

-105 YGVFDILPTPNGRI
+105 YGVFDILPTPNGKI

-187 LKTLV
+187 LETLV
-192 NSENEEH
+192 NNANEADKKVMTET
-199 QKIMLESL
+199 LE
-207 DTIGIK
+207 T
-213 LNESS
+213 LN
-218 NSSTVCLTTGELGE
+218 L
-232 LPDGFVLTDN
+232 
-242 GFLDIEKKLS
+242 
-252 ENQRVYGTWVGFEHK
+252 
-267 GRGDSNKRRK
+267 
-277 LVGVAYDE
+277 
-285 VLPAMAR
+285 
-292 YLNVPEESIQVEDM
+292 
-306 INTTDMVRLSVVVDT
+306 
-321 GKPLKT
+321 
-327 NENLNIDYN
+327 DYN
-336 TESVDDNRAN
+336 TDSVDDDIAN
-346 EGEETAADDDGAV
+346 EGEETAADNNGAV

-408 STTAKQVSALQEKV
+408 SNTAKKVTALQEKI
-422 NSLTEDLN
+422 NSLTKELN
-430 KEKEYSQQLNGKI
+430 KEKEHSQQLNGKI
-443 SKFENISRK
+443 SRFENISKK
-452 EKGLKESL
+452 ERGLKESL
-460 KEKVSDKDVEIRKLN
+460 KEQVSNRDIEISKLN
-475 ESIKQISEAKTS
+475 ESIEQLIEAKNS
-487 MQNDNV
+487 MQNDNM

-503 KDAKMKKTEYSQKL
+503 KDLALKKTEYSQKL
-517 EQANKLV
+517 EQSNKLV

-532 KAVERYIE
+532 KAVEQYIE
-540 SQADKIGVS
+540 LQADRIGVNA
-549 VKEIKNKLPESYTFN
+549 KEIQNKLPESYTFQ

-574 SYRLTL
+574 SYKLTL
-580 SKLPFSTAKNNLNE
+580 NKLPFSTAKSLNE
-594 SVKIN
+594 NLRMN
-599 VTPSKNE
+599 VTSSKNE
-606 SIMPGETFNADDEI
+606 SILPGETFNADDEI

>member
-1 MLESFNTKNS
+1 MLENFNTKNS

-18 EEEQTKRGILG
+18 EEEQSKRGILG

-76 HPADRTETDMEKIC
+76 HPVDRTETDMEKIC

-166 AVKSARLTPVT
+166 AVKTARLTPVT

-187 LKTLV
+187 L
-192 NSENEEH
+192 
-199 QKIMLESL
+199 ESL
-207 DTIGIK
+207 INNANEADKKVMTETLET
-213 LNESS
+213 LN
-218 NSSTVCLTTGELGE
+218 L
-232 LPDGFVLTDN
+232 
-242 GFLDIEKKLS
+242 
-252 ENQRVYGTWVGFEHK
+252 
-267 GRGDSNKRRK
+267 
-277 LVGVAYDE
+277 
-285 VLPAMAR
+285 
-292 YLNVPEESIQVEDM
+292 
-306 INTTDMVRLSVVVDT
+306 
-321 GKPLKT
+321 
-327 NENLNIDYN
+327 DYN
-336 TESVDDNRAN
+336 TDSVDDDIAN
-346 EGEETAADDDGAV
+346 EGEETAADNNGAV

-408 STTAKQVSALQEKV
+408 SNTAKKVTALQEKI
-422 NSLTEDLN
+422 NSLIEELN

-443 SKFENISRK
+443 SRFENISKK
-452 EKGLKESL
+452 ERGLKESL
-460 KEKVSDKDVEIRKLN
+460 KEQVSNRDIEISKLN
-475 ESIKQISEAKTS
+475 ESVEQLIEAKNS
-487 MQNDNV
+487 MQNDNM

-503 KDAKMKKTEYSQKL
+503 KDSALKKTEYSQKL
-517 EQANKLV
+517 EQSNKLV

-532 KAVERYIE
+532 KAVEQYIE
-540 SQADKIGVS
+540 LQADRIGVNA
-549 VKEIKNKLPESYTFN
+549 KEIQNKLPESYTFQ

-574 SYRLTL
+574 SYKLTL
-580 SKLPFSTAKNNLNE
+580 NKLPFSTAKSLNE
-594 SVKIN
+594 NLRMN
-599 VTPSKNE
+599 VTSSKNE
-606 SIMPGETFNADDEI
+606 SILPGETFNADDEI

>member
-1 MLESFNTKNS
+1 MLENFNTKNS

-18 EEEQTKRGILG
+18 EEEQSKRGILG

-76 HPADRTETDMEKIC
+76 HPVDRTETDMEKIC

-105 YGVFDILPTPNGRI
+105 YGVFDILPTPNGRM
-119 LKALCDYGSN
+119 LKALCDYGSD

-134 RGSGDTFMDYDG
+134 RVSGDTFMDYDG

-187 LKTLV
+187 LETLV
-192 NSENEEH
+192 NNANEADKKVMTET
-199 QKIMLESL
+199 LE
-207 DTIGIK
+207 T
-213 LNESS
+213 LN
-218 NSSTVCLTTGELGE
+218 L
-232 LPDGFVLTDN
+232 
-242 GFLDIEKKLS
+242 
-252 ENQRVYGTWVGFEHK
+252 
-267 GRGDSNKRRK
+267 
-277 LVGVAYDE
+277 
-285 VLPAMAR
+285 
-292 YLNVPEESIQVEDM
+292 
-306 INTTDMVRLSVVVDT
+306 
-321 GKPLKT
+321 
-327 NENLNIDYN
+327 DYN
-336 TESVDDNRAN
+336 TDSVDDDIAN
-346 EGEETAADDDGAV
+346 EGEETAADNNGAV

-408 STTAKQVSALQEKV
+408 SNTAKKVTALQEKI
-422 NSLTEDLN
+422 NSLKEELKT
-430 KEKEYSQQLNGKI
+430 EKEYSQQLNGKI
-443 SKFENISRK
+443 SRFENISKK

-460 KEKVSDKDVEIRKLN
+460 KQTVSNKDVEISKLN
-475 ESIKQISEAKTS
+475 ESIESLTESKNL
-487 MQNDNV
+487 MQNDNIR
-493 KLLEQISTLK
+493 LMEQISTLK
-503 KDAKMKKTEYSQKL
+503 KDAELKKTEYSKKL
-517 EQANKLV
+517 EQSNKLV
-524 EKYKKVAN
+524 EKYKKIAN

-540 SQADKIGVS
+540 SQADRIGVS
-549 VKEIKNKLPESYTFN
+549 AKEIQNKLPESYTFQ

-574 SYRLTL
+574 SYKLTL
-580 SKLPFSTAKNNLNE
+580 NKLPFSTAKSLNE
-594 SVKIN
+594 NLRMN
-599 VTPSKNE
+599 VTSSKNE
-606 SIMPGETFNADDEI
+606 SILPGETFNADDEI

>member
-1 MLESFNTKNS
+1 MLENFNTKNS

-18 EEEQTKRGILG
+18 EEEQNKRGILG

-76 HPADRTETDMEKIC
+76 HPVDRTETDMEKIC

-146 QESVDPDTYECECW
+146 QESVDPDTYECEGW

-166 AVKSARLTPVT
+166 AVKTARLTPVT
-177 ESLHKTLKES
+177 ESLHRTLKES
-187 LKTLV
+187 LETLV
-192 NSENEEH
+192 NNANEA
-199 QKIMLESL
+199 
-207 DTIGIK
+207 D
-213 LNESS
+213 
-218 NSSTVCLTTGELGE
+218 
-232 LPDGFVLTDN
+232 
-242 GFLDIEKKLS
+242 KKVMTETL
-252 ENQRVYGTWVGFEHK
+252 
-267 GRGDSNKRRK
+267 
-277 LVGVAYDE
+277 
-285 VLPAMAR
+285 
-292 YLNVPEESIQVEDM
+292 
-306 INTTDMVRLSVVVDT
+306 
-321 GKPLKT
+321 
-327 NENLNIDYN
+327 ENLNLDYN
-336 TESVDDNRAN
+336 TDSVDDDIAN
-346 EGEETAADDDGAV
+346 EGEETAADNNGAV

-408 STTAKQVSALQEKV
+408 SNTSKKVTALQEKI
-422 NSLTEDLN
+422 NSLTEELN
-430 KEKEYSQQLNGKI
+430 KEKEHSQQLNGKI
-443 SKFENISRK
+443 SRFENISKK
-452 EKGLKESL
+452 ERGLKESL
-460 KEKVSDKDVEIRKLN
+460 KEQVSNRDIEISKLN
-475 ESIKQISEAKTS
+475 ESIEQITEAKNS
-487 MQNDNV
+487 MQNDNM

-503 KDAKMKKTEYSQKL
+503 KDSALKKTEYSQKL
-517 EQANKLV
+517 EQSNKLV

-532 KAVERYIE
+532 KAVEQYIE
-540 SQADKIGVS
+540 LQADRIGVNA
-549 VKEIKNKLPESYTFN
+549 KEIQNKLPESYTFQ

-574 SYRLTL
+574 SYKLTL
-580 SKLPFSTAKNNLNE
+580 NKLPFSTAKSLNE
-594 SVKIN
+594 NLRMN
-599 VTPSKNE
+599 VTSSKNE
-606 SIMPGETFNADDEI
+606 SILPGETFNADDEI

>member
-187 LKTLV
+187 L
-192 NSENEEH
+192 
-199 QKIMLESL
+199 ESL
-207 DTIGIK
+207 VENANDADKKVMTET
-213 LNESS
+213 LN
-218 NSSTVCLTTGELGE
+218 
-232 LPDGFVLTDN
+232 
-242 GFLDIEKKLS
+242 
-252 ENQRVYGTWVGFEHK
+252 
-267 GRGDSNKRRK
+267 
-277 LVGVAYDE
+277 
-285 VLPAMAR
+285 
-292 YLNVPEESIQVEDM
+292 
-306 INTTDMVRLSVVVDT
+306 
-321 GKPLKT
+321 
-327 NENLNIDYN
+327 NLNLDYN
-336 TESVDDNRAN
+336 TDSVDDNRVN

-443 SKFENISRK
+443 SK
-452 EKGLKESL
+452 
-460 KEKVSDKDVEIRKLN
+460 
-475 ESIKQISEAKTS
+475 
-487 MQNDNV
+487 
-493 KLLEQISTLK
+493 
-503 KDAKMKKTEYSQKL
+503 KML
-517 EQANKLV
+517 G
-524 EKYKKVAN
+524 KYK
-532 KAVERYIE
+532 
-540 SQADKIGVS
+540 
-549 VKEIKNKLPESYTFN
+549 
-564 DIDSICEDLQ
+564 
-574 SYRLTL
+574 YRQ
-580 SKLPFSTAKNNLNE
+580 FAK
-594 SVKIN
+594 
-599 VTPSKNE
+599 
-606 SIMPGETFNADDEI
+606 
-620 DEMLKSLL
+620 

>member
-1 MLESFNTKNS
+1 MLENFNTKNS

-18 EEEQTKRGILG
+18 EEEQSKRGILG

-76 HPADRTETDMEKIC
+76 HPVDRTETDMEKIC

-166 AVKSARLTPVT
+166 AVKTARLTPVT

-187 LKTLV
+187 LETLV
-192 NSENEEH
+192 NNANEADKKVMTET
-199 QKIMLESL
+199 LETLNL
-207 DTIGIK
+207 DY
-213 LNESS
+213 
-218 NSSTVCLTTGELGE
+218 ST
-232 LPDGFVLTDN
+232 D
-242 GFLDIEKKLS
+242 
-252 ENQRVYGTWVGFEHK
+252 
-267 GRGDSNKRRK
+267 
-277 LVGVAYDE
+277 
-285 VLPAMAR
+285 
-292 YLNVPEESIQVEDM
+292 
-306 INTTDMVRLSVVVDT
+306 
-321 GKPLKT
+321 
-327 NENLNIDYN
+327 
-336 TESVDDNRAN
+336 SVDDDIAN
-346 EGEETAADDDGAV
+346 EGEETAADNNGAV

-408 STTAKQVSALQEKV
+408 SNTAKKVTALQEKI
-422 NSLTEDLN
+422 NSLTEELN

-443 SKFENISRK
+443 SRFENISKK

-460 KEKVSDKDVEIRKLN
+460 KQTVSNKDVEISKLN
-475 ESIKQISEAKTS
+475 ESIESLTESKNL
-487 MQNDNV
+487 MQNDNIR
-493 KLLEQISTLK
+493 LMEQISTLK
-503 KDAKMKKTEYSQKL
+503 KDAELKKTEYSKKL
-517 EQANKLV
+517 EQSNKLV
-524 EKYKKVAN
+524 EKYKKIAN

-540 SQADKIGVS
+540 SQADRIGVS
-549 VKEIKNKLPESYTFN
+549 AKEIQNKLPESYTFQ

-574 SYRLTL
+574 GYRLTL
-580 SKLPFSTAKNNLNE
+580 SKLPFSTTKGNLNE

-599 VTPSKNE
+599 VKSSQNE
-606 SIMPGETFNADDEI
+606 SIIPGETFNADDEI

>member
-1 MLESFNTKNS
+1 MLENFNTKNS

-18 EEEQTKRGILG
+18 EEEQSKRGILG

-76 HPADRTETDMEKIC
+76 HPVDRTETDMEKIC

-187 LKTLV
+187 LETLV
-192 NSENEEH
+192 NNA
-199 QKIMLESL
+199 
-207 DTIGIK
+207 
-213 LNESS
+213 NES
-218 NSSTVCLTTGELGE
+218 
-232 LPDGFVLTDN
+232 D
-242 GFLDIEKKLS
+242 KKVMTETL
-252 ENQRVYGTWVGFEHK
+252 ET
-267 GRGDSNKRRK
+267 
-277 LVGVAYDE
+277 
-285 VLPAMAR
+285 
-292 YLNVPEESIQVEDM
+292 LN
-306 INTTDMVRLSVVVDT
+306 L
-321 GKPLKT
+321 
-327 NENLNIDYN
+327 DYN
-336 TESVDDNRAN
+336 TDSVDDDIAN
-346 EGEETAADDDGAV
+346 EGEETAADNNGAV

-408 STTAKQVSALQEKV
+408 SNTAKKVTALQEKI
-422 NSLTEDLN
+422 NSLTEELN
-430 KEKEYSQQLNGKI
+430 KEKEHSQQLTGKI
-443 SKFENISRK
+443 SRFENISKK

-460 KEKVSDKDVEIRKLN
+460 KQTVSNKDVEISKLN
-475 ESIKQISEAKTS
+475 ESIESLTESKNL
-487 MQNDNV
+487 MQNDNI
-493 KLLEQISTLK
+493 KLMEQISTLK
-503 KDAKMKKTEYSQKL
+503 KDAELKKTEYSKKL
-517 EQANKLV
+517 EQSNKLV

-532 KAVERYIE
+532 KAVEQYIE
-540 SQADKIGVS
+540 LQADRIGVNA
-549 VKEIKNKLPESYTFN
+549 KEIQNKLPESYTFQ

-574 SYRLTL
+574 SYKLTL
-580 SKLPFSTAKNNLNE
+580 NKLPFSTAKSLNE
-594 SVKIN
+594 NLRMN
-599 VTPSKNE
+599 VTSSKNE
-606 SIMPGETFNADDEI
+606 SILPGETFNADDEI

>member
-1 MLESFNTKNS
+1 MLENFNTKNS

-18 EEEQTKRGILG
+18 EEEQSKRGILG

-76 HPADRTETDMEKIC
+76 HPVDRTETDMEKIC

-187 LKTLV
+187 LETLV
-192 NSENEEH
+192 NNANEADKKVMTET
-199 QKIMLESL
+199 LE
-207 DTIGIK
+207 T
-213 LNESS
+213 LN
-218 NSSTVCLTTGELGE
+218 L
-232 LPDGFVLTDN
+232 
-242 GFLDIEKKLS
+242 
-252 ENQRVYGTWVGFEHK
+252 
-267 GRGDSNKRRK
+267 
-277 LVGVAYDE
+277 
-285 VLPAMAR
+285 
-292 YLNVPEESIQVEDM
+292 
-306 INTTDMVRLSVVVDT
+306 
-321 GKPLKT
+321 
-327 NENLNIDYN
+327 DYN
-336 TESVDDNRAN
+336 TDSVDDDIAN
-346 EGEETAADDDGAV
+346 EGEETAADNNGAV

-408 STTAKQVSALQEKV
+408 SNTAKKVTALQEKI
-422 NSLTEDLN
+422 NSLTKELN
-430 KEKEYSQQLNGKI
+430 KEKEHSQQLNGKI
-443 SKFENISRK
+443 SRFENISKK
-452 EKGLKESL
+452 ERGLKESL
-460 KEKVSDKDVEIRKLN
+460 KEQVSNRDIEISKLN
-475 ESIKQISEAKTS
+475 ESIEQLIEAKNS
-487 MQNDNV
+487 MQNDNM

-503 KDAKMKKTEYSQKL
+503 KDLALKKTEYSQKL
-517 EQANKLV
+517 EQSNKLV

-532 KAVERYIE
+532 KAVEQYIE
-540 SQADKIGVS
+540 LQADRIGVNA
-549 VKEIKNKLPESYTFN
+549 KEIQNKLPESYTFQ

-574 SYRLTL
+574 SYKLTL
-580 SKLPFSTAKNNLNE
+580 NKLPFSTAKSLNE
-594 SVKIN
+594 NLRMN
-599 VTPSKNE
+599 VTSSKNE
-606 SIMPGETFNADDEI
+606 SILPGETFNADDEI

>member
-1 MLESFNTKNS
+1 MLENFNTKNS

-18 EEEQTKRGILG
+18 EEEQSKRGILG

-76 HPADRTETDMEKIC
+76 HPVDRTETDMEKIC

-187 LKTLV
+187 LETLV
-192 NSENEEH
+192 NNANEADKKVMTET
-199 QKIMLESL
+199 LE
-207 DTIGIK
+207 T
-213 LNESS
+213 LN
-218 NSSTVCLTTGELGE
+218 L
-232 LPDGFVLTDN
+232 
-242 GFLDIEKKLS
+242 
-252 ENQRVYGTWVGFEHK
+252 
-267 GRGDSNKRRK
+267 
-277 LVGVAYDE
+277 
-285 VLPAMAR
+285 
-292 YLNVPEESIQVEDM
+292 
-306 INTTDMVRLSVVVDT
+306 
-321 GKPLKT
+321 
-327 NENLNIDYN
+327 DYN
-336 TESVDDNRAN
+336 TDSVDDDIAN
-346 EGEETAADDDGAV
+346 EGEETAADNNGAV

-408 STTAKQVSALQEKV
+408 SNTAKKVTALQEKI
-422 NSLTEDLN
+422 NSLTKELN
-430 KEKEYSQQLNGKI
+430 KEKEHSQQLNGKI
-443 SKFENISRK
+443 SRFENISKK
-452 EKGLKESL
+452 ERGLKESL
-460 KEKVSDKDVEIRKLN
+460 KEQVSNRDIEISNLN
-475 ESIKQISEAKTS
+475 ESIEQLIEAKNS
-487 MQNDNV
+487 MQNDNM

-503 KDAKMKKTEYSQKL
+503 KDLALKKTEYSQKL
-517 EQANKLV
+517 EQSNKLV

-532 KAVERYIE
+532 KAVEQYIE
-540 SQADKIGVS
+540 LQADRIGVNA
-549 VKEIKNKLPESYTFN
+549 KEIQNKLPESYTFQ

-574 SYRLTL
+574 SYKLTL
-580 SKLPFSTAKNNLNE
+580 NKLPFSTAKGLNE
-594 SVKIN
+594 NLRMN
-599 VTPSKNE
+599 VTSSKNE
-606 SIMPGETFNADDEI
+606 SILPGETFNADDEI

>member
-1 MLESFNTKNS
+1 MLENFNTKNS

-18 EEEQTKRGILG
+18 EEEQSKRGILG

-76 HPADRTETDMEKIC
+76 HPVDRTETDMEKIC

-105 YGVFDILPTPNGRI
+105 YGVFDILPTPNGKI

-187 LKTLV
+187 LETLV
-192 NSENEEH
+192 NNANEADKKVMTET
-199 QKIMLESL
+199 LE
-207 DTIGIK
+207 T
-213 LNESS
+213 LN
-218 NSSTVCLTTGELGE
+218 L
-232 LPDGFVLTDN
+232 
-242 GFLDIEKKLS
+242 
-252 ENQRVYGTWVGFEHK
+252 
-267 GRGDSNKRRK
+267 
-277 LVGVAYDE
+277 
-285 VLPAMAR
+285 
-292 YLNVPEESIQVEDM
+292 
-306 INTTDMVRLSVVVDT
+306 
-321 GKPLKT
+321 
-327 NENLNIDYN
+327 DYN
-336 TESVDDNRAN
+336 TDSVDDDIAN
-346 EGEETAADDDGAV
+346 EGEETAADNNGAV

-408 STTAKQVSALQEKV
+408 SNTAKKVTALQEKI
-422 NSLTEDLN
+422 NSLTKELN
-430 KEKEYSQQLNGKI
+430 KEKEHSQQLNGKI
-443 SKFENISRK
+443 SRFENISKK
-452 EKGLKESL
+452 ERGLKESL
-460 KEKVSDKDVEIRKLN
+460 KEQVSNRDIEISNLN
-475 ESIKQISEAKTS
+475 ESIEQLIEAKNS
-487 MQNDNV
+487 MQNDNM

-503 KDAKMKKTEYSQKL
+503 KDLALKKTEYSQKL
-517 EQANKLV
+517 EQSNKLV

-532 KAVERYIE
+532 KAVEQYIE
-540 SQADKIGVS
+540 LQADRIGVNA
-549 VKEIKNKLPESYTFN
+549 KEIQNKLPESYTFQ

-574 SYRLTL
+574 SYKLTL
-580 SKLPFSTAKNNLNE
+580 NKLPFSTAKSLNE
-594 SVKIN
+594 NLRMN
-599 VTPSKNE
+599 VTSSKNE
-606 SIMPGETFNADDEI
+606 SILPGETFNADDEI